1 MKDRLMKGI
10 MAKISLLMFYEASE
24 LPLKPENPIR
34 GGQTNHLID
43 ENINL
48 GLL

>member
-1 MKDRLMKGI
+1 MKDI
-10 MAKISLLMFYEASE
+10 MATISLLIFYVASE
-24 LPLKPENPIR
+24 LLLKPENPIR